1 MRTER
6 SRAVNLAVLLV
17 VLAALASL
25 LEGPAVWLGA
35 LIVGAAAAFGAFHF
49 LAEVDPR
56 GVPIESL
63 ATPAVAAMA
72 LAGMAHLAGVGPA
85 LAAILMGGGLLL
97 VATLLLEARLMGP
110 ADDARARR
118 ERQLVPVVV
127 LLAFLGFAS
136 VAGAIYAGLAAPL
149 PGTTEPAAI
158 DQGSLLLLA
167 VADGV
172 VAFLLGYR
180 LAAVRAPDLIEAA
193 WAAGT
198 FAVVIGVGAALLR
211 ALALPRLLGPAILAG
226 IFYLWSAY
234 RAAPGAERR
243 SAGWLWEYLVLALA
257 LAGVV
262 AWNLLVR

>member
-35 LIVGAAAAFGAFHF
+35 LIVGAAAAFGAFAL
-49 LAEVDPR
+49 LAEV
-56 GVPIESL
+56 
-63 ATPAVAAMA
+63 
-72 LAGMAHLAGVGPA
+72 
-85 LAAILMGGGLLL
+85 GGGRLRLG
-97 VATLLLEARLMGP
+97 ATLLLEARLMGP

-118 ERQLVPVVV
+118 GRQLVPVVV

-167 VADGV
+167 
-172 VAFLLGYR
+172 
-180 LAAVRAPDLIEAA
+180 
-193 WAAGT
+193 
-198 FAVVIGVGAALLR
+198 FARGGGA
-211 ALALPRLLGPAILAG
+211 
-226 IFYLWSAY
+226 
-234 RAAPGAERR
+234 
-243 SAGWLWEYLVLALA
+243 
-257 LAGVV
+257 
-262 AWNLLVR
+262 

>member
-1 MRTER
+1 VRPDR

-72 LAGMAHLAGVGPA
+72 LAGMAHLAGVRPA
-85 LAAILMGGGLLL
+85 LAAILRGGGLLL

-136 VAGAIYAGLAAPL
+136 GAGAVSAGRAAPL
-149 PGTTEPAAI
+149 PG
-158 DQGSLLLLA
+158 
-167 VADGV
+167 
-172 VAFLLGYR
+172 
-180 LAAVRAPDLIEAA
+180 
-193 WAAGT
+193 
-198 FAVVIGVGAALLR
+198 LR
-211 ALALPRLLGPAILAG
+211 GPASLAG
-226 IFYLWSAY
+226 IFYLGSAY

-262 AWNLLVR
+262 AWNLLVREGEGAPRGRAGAGAP